1 MADNRSYYQMLHDTV
16 GGWIDY
22 LNQRAQQ
29 GQIEAIRSAGIR
41 PVDPNSREARQPH
54 RNFQTAQNL
63 VNQTFQRTA
72 VPSVIQHGIVDP
84 ATGIYSLATHP
95 VSSYNGVASLARGAY
110 HHVRPV
116 PSNQQTSQDRADE
129 AAFNAAVAPIVNAT
143 TVADANGNR
152 TFSPQ
157 QTFDST
163 ANTLVN
169 DPGQL
174 LTGLSGAADISRL
187 GLRGAGLDAGKM
199 GATRVAGGLGAAA
212 DAAGSVADAT
222 NLFGKGAGF
231 AGDAASRLYRIPQVA
246 DVADRLAY
254 ATTLP
259 GRLVKNIAA
268 KTSGVPA
275 TTLEDAYEAGRRS
288 DAARLLVQKT
298 YKDFQSGDRKVDL
311 HGSVNNALDG
321 LEPQIVQRYS
331 TDGEYVPPENK
342 AAFDASLDQVQKFKR
357 DYNSKVQNA
366 NGGINN
372 KELINLPENMGNVN
386 MPDGRTLW
394 DHAQDV
400 DPLLP
405 YKVAGNTSSSYLRGG
420 TGIPRLSASSAIPAF
435 LAEQALSQTGA
446 IPIVTRYLG
455 GAGRPAD
462 LGIGAAA
469 TALAA
474 AQSPRFTVGAANLAG
489 RGVRAAETAGRFM
502 GDIAPTAVNL
512 NNQFQLEE
520 RTRPRTLE
528 EAGIVIP
535 PTQGTPGSD
544 NNPRYKGFLDQD
556 QASPEPGNATPPSTA
571 TPAPETAPI
580 PVAAPQKNH
589 DRYSGFLPEGDDLES
604 PPQPQNQGGRVAYK
618 KGGKVSPHIEPLV
631 QDLMS
636 RYKHAKK
643 AETATTKPLLQHHDK
658 AIVKALNIAK
668 KAI

>member
-1 MADNRSYYQMLHDTV
+1 M
-16 GGWIDY
+16 
-22 LNQRAQQ
+22 
-29 GQIEAIRSAGIR
+29 
-41 PVDPNSREARQPH
+41 
-54 RNFQTAQNL
+54 
-63 VNQTFQRTA
+63 
-72 VPSVIQHGIVDP
+72 
-84 ATGIYSLATHP
+84 
-95 VSSYNGVASLARGAY
+95 
-110 HHVRPV
+110 
-116 PSNQQTSQDRADE
+116 
-129 AAFNAAVAPIVNAT
+129 APIVNAT

-157 QTFDST
+157 QTFNSA
-163 ANTLVN
+163 ANTLVD

-174 LTGLSGAADISRL
+174 LTGLSGAADLSRL
-187 GLRGAGLDAGKM
+187 GLRGAGLTAGKM

-231 AGDAASRLYRIPQVA
+231 AGDAASSLYRIPKVA
-246 DVADRLAY
+246 GVADRFAY

-275 TTLEDAYEAGRRS
+275 TTLEDAYEAGRGS
-288 DAARLLVQKT
+288 NAARRYPGSNASELVQKT

-311 HGSVNNALDG
+311 HDSVNKALDG

-331 TDGEYVPPENK
+331 ADGEYVPPENK

-357 DYNSKVQNA
+357 DYNDKVQNT

-420 TGIPRLSASSAIPAF
+420 TGIPRLSVSSAIPAI
-435 LAEQALSQTGA
+435 LAEQALSQTGV
-446 IPIVTRYLG
+446 IPVVTRYLG
-455 GAGRPAD
+455 DAGLPAD
-462 LGIGAAA
+462 LGMGAAA
-469 TALAA
+469 TVAAA
-474 AQSPRFTVGAANLAG
+474 AQSPRFTIGAANLAG
-489 RGVRAAETAGRFM
+489 RGVRAAGTAGRFV
-502 GDIAPTAVNL
+502 GDITPTAVNL

-544 NNPRYKGFLDQD
+544 KNPRYEGFLDQD
-556 QASPEPGNATPPSTA
+556 QASPDPENTTPPSMT
-571 TPAPETAPI
+571 TPAPKTAPI
-580 PVAAPQKNH
+580 PLAAPQKNN
-589 DRYSGFLPEGDDLES
+589 DRYSGFLSEGDDFES
-604 PPQPQNQGGRVAYK
+604 PPQPENQGGRVAYK
-618 KGGKVSPHIEPLV
+618 NGGKVSPHIEPLV